1 MDEETVIL
9 QASNP
14 KCPVCGDHVDLVE
27 AQKEGVE
34 DEWRC
39 EAGHWSKVKNLVELE

>member
-14 KCPVCGDHVDLVE
+14 KCPVCGKQVDLVE
-27 AQKEGVE
+27 AQAEGVE

-39 EAGHWSKVKNLVELE
+39 GDGHWSKVKRLVELE